1 MTAVALGASAVGSG
15 EIGKHGS
22 LFVRAKVECGQTR
35 LQPTFRRIPYQWHG
49 AHYQDNDDQ
58 PFLLVQNSGG
68 GFVEGDS
75 GLFQL
80 TMDSGT
86 RVLVTTTEATK
97 FYRCENGGGAVESYR
112 FDVAPDA
119 LLEYLPDEVIP
130 YAGCRAV
137 RDTRFSLTATSRLFA
152 AEVTVAGRV
161 HFRHDE
167 LFGFSALRSRFQV
180 DVDSVPR
187 YLDNLIAED
196 ADVPKIARA
205 WGGDCVLGTIV
216 VYGHPDDALAARVEA
231 ALSADGSIRAGASV
245 RRDVLAVR
253 ILGSDTWR
261 VHDAV
266 YEVWRLVR
274 PHLAG
279 KAARRIVKC

>member
-1 MTAVALGASAVGSG
+1 MTAATLDASTFGSG

-22 LFVRAKVECGQTR
+22 LLVRALVECGKTR
-35 LQPTFRRIPYQWHG
+35 LRPTFRRIPYQWHG

-75 GLFQL
+75 GRFHL
-80 TMDSGT
+80 TMDPGT
-86 RVLVTTTEATK
+86 RALVTTTEATK
-97 FYRCENGGGAVESYR
+97 FYRSENDGSATESYR
-112 FDVAPDA
+112 FDVAPNA

-137 RDTRFSLTATSRLFA
+137 RDTRFSLTSSSRLFA
-152 AEVTVAGRV
+152 AEVMVAGRV

-167 LFGFSALRSRFQV
+167 LFGFTALRSRFQV
-180 DVDSVPR
+180 DVDGVPR
-187 YLDNLIAED
+187 YLDNLIAEG
-196 ADVPKIARA
+196 ADIPKVARS
-205 WGGDCVLGTIV
+205 WGGHSVLGTVV
-216 VYGHPDDALAARVEA
+216 VYGHPDDGLPAQVEQALAADET
-231 ALSADGSIRAGASV
+231 IHAGASARGDILV
-245 RRDVLAVR
+245 VR

-261 VHDAV
+261 VHHAV

-274 PHLAG
+274 PSLAD
-279 KAARRIVKC
+279 KPARRILKC